1 MGKLA
6 RSARNATTC
15 IKRAG
20 GWETMEMVQRYA
32 HLSADHLAQ
41 WVQSVSNDGCNLAV
55 VGRCKPERGCKIS
68 LATPRITGAAG
79 RNRTHDPL
87 VRSQVLYP
95 AELQPRKTKLYTI
108 FVYFGRGK
116 YLKTSYFASLAELN
130 FFFCLPSTKSATMP
144 EQLQNGKPFLHLI
157 VIFFESLSMKPG
169 QMRKSPR

>member
-1 MGKLA
+1 ML
-6 RSARNATTC
+6 C
-15 IKRAG
+15 
-20 GWETMEMVQRYA
+20 
-32 HLSADHLAQ
+32 ADIVPVDQLWQ
-41 WVQSVSNDGCNLAV
+41 GSKNT
-55 VGRCKPERGCKIS
+55 RCKPERGCKIS

-116 YLKTSYFASLAELN
+116 YLKTSYFASLAEVKL
-130 FFFCLPSTKSATMP
+130 FFCLRSTKSATMP

-157 VIFFESLSMKPG
+157 VIFF
-169 QMRKSPR
+169 RKLAYEARVNTEISPVI